1 MKTNRRGSFYLYT
14 SSLVLLSTAIAQGSA
29 EAQCSPFSIPSATIT
44 VDGDAGDWSGIDP
57 ALTDPQGDDSVSYTG
72 DDIEALYLAQDSE
85 NLYLRMDLWENV
97 NTSFANGPP
106 PHEGAYEF
114 TLYNDGTYPGLRFT
128 VAFDFWQTNSQW
140 CLGCNDSGVPAELVG
155 YDLVGV
161 NGSVI
166 EVKTPLS
173 TLGNPTN
180 FDNISAEVNDCCVDS
195 PVALDDMPCVASELV
210 ATNSAAVV
218 ISRLD
223 DFLYPEAEFGVEF
236 ELGLGGGGVTAVTVT
251 VGGTE
256 YDLEDW
262 DGSWENDDDI
272 VFADLA
278 AMQTALDGVWT
289 IETFGSSPG
298 TSTFTLNAAT
308 LTDDDFFPTPTNLS
322 PANGEVGVDPGTSFS
337 WTDPTEPATPYLL
350 GVGTDTDHGGDQEV
364 ISLEGGIAVGATT
377 WQPAQ
382 PLQNG
387 LNESWVFYADANASF
402 ISALSGSITLSSHEF
417 APEGY
422 PADRPLLALAS
433 ETIVSFTVPEPS
445 LELVQAAALGT
456 LALLIRRR
464 RRRA

>member
-1 MKTNRRGSFYLYT
+1 
-14 SSLVLLSTAIAQGSA
+14 
-29 EAQCSPFSIPSATIT
+29 
-44 VDGDAGDWSGIDP
+44 
-57 ALTDPQGDDSVSYTG
+57 
-72 DDIEALYLAQDSE
+72 
-85 NLYLRMDLWENV
+85 
-97 NTSFANGPP
+97 
-106 PHEGAYEF
+106 
-114 TLYNDGTYPGLRFT
+114 
-128 VAFDFWQTNSQW
+128 
-140 CLGCNDSGVPAELVG
+140 
-155 YDLVGV
+155 
-161 NGSVI
+161 
-166 EVKTPLS
+166 
-173 TLGNPTN
+173 
-180 FDNISAEVNDCCVDS
+180 
-195 PVALDDMPCVASELV
+195 MPCVASELV

-298 TSTFTLNAAT
+298 TSTFTLYAAT

-337 WTDPTEPATPYLL
+337 WTDPTGPATPYLL
-350 GVGTDTDHGGDQEV
+350 GVGTDTDHGDDQEV

-445 LELVQAAALGT
+445 LELARAAALGT
-456 LALLIRRR
+456 LTLLIRGR